1 MRVKIFANKDSLFTR
16 PLIFRIVNSFP
27 KNTSFYI
34 HYESLSF
41 NRKLK
46 SIAVLFLFS
55 PFFQFIKIFF
65 KNKYKHINKNY
76 DNDFGDYDLGI
87 IINYPKLLK
96 LQKFPLYNFHLG
108 NLENQR
114 GSFIYF
120 YQFLYEWKKINLSFY
135 KLTHER
141 FDVGILINTISFN
154 CSKKSALD
162 TLLSYENNTDFIE
175 KSISKI
181 KKKSFFKFQKKI
193 YGKLNVSPS
202 WYLIFKTFLILK
214 IIKIN

>member
-1 MRVKIFANKDSLFTR
+1 MIDLLSMRHINYD
-16 PLIFRIVNSFP
+16 
-27 KNTSFYI
+27 
-34 HYESLSF
+34 
-41 NRKLK
+41 
-46 SIAVLFLFS
+46 LFLLINI
-55 PFFQFIKIFF
+55 FILNICDIFVF
-65 KNKYKHINKNY
+65 CEY
-76 DNDFGDYDLGI
+76 
-87 IINYPKLLK
+87 
-96 LQKFPLYNFHLG
+96 
-108 NLENQR
+108 
-114 GSFIYF
+114 IYF

-154 CSKKSALD
+154 CYKKSALD
-162 TLLSYENNTDFIE
+162 ILLLYENNTDFIE

-214 IIKIN
+214 IIKIK